1 MAIDAD
7 RFRLS
12 EAQHQDI
19 FERRIAPLVLASAQ
33 PDPSPTAIVFGGQPG
48 AGKSPAIDSAARSHP
63 SPRGVVQI
71 LGDDLRA
78 FHPRYAELMATDDR
92 TAAAYTDRDAGG
104 WVEKLIASAR
114 ERRLNLIIEGTM
126 RRPEVVEA
134 TLGGLRDAGYRTE
147 ARVLAIPPELSWLG
161 VLQRYEAQ
169 RQDRGYGRMTERSS
183 HDAAV
188 EGLPRSVA
196 LIEDKGLADRLLV
209 LRRGD
214 QVLFQNEWQPTAKQ
228 WQRPAD
234 GARIVGAEL
243 SRSLTLAE
251 RVEYLAGLEASSP
264 PGVKHN
270 RQNTDPDLDGYRT
283 LLASAR
289 NGLAAAAL
297 RELPEQAA
305 IQLVPS
311 LTRSYDVLREMDRR
325 ALAEGWNSSQ
335 RAEWLAF
342 SKNVLASHVERGDT
356 GPLAVWPEKQREP
369 DKGIDR

>member
-19 FERRIAPLVLASAQ
+19 FERRIAPVVLASAQ

-63 SPRGVVQI
+63 SPRGLVQI

-161 VLQRYEAQ
+161 VLQRYE
-169 RQDRGYGRMTERSS
+169 G
-183 HDAAV
+183 
-188 EGLPRSVA
+188 
-196 LIEDKGLADRLLV
+196 
-209 LRRGD
+209 
-214 QVLFQNEWQPTAKQ
+214 
-228 WQRPAD
+228 
-234 GARIVGAEL
+234 
-243 SRSLTLAE
+243 
-251 RVEYLAGLEASSP
+251 
-264 PGVKHN
+264 
-270 RQNTDPDLDGYRT
+270 
-283 LLASAR
+283 
-289 NGLAAAAL
+289 
-297 RELPEQAA
+297 
-305 IQLVPS
+305 
-311 LTRSYDVLREMDRR
+311 
-325 ALAEGWNSSQ
+325 SSQ
-335 RAEWLAF
+335 KTENKAR
-342 SKNVLASHVERGDT
+342 
-356 GPLAVWPEKQREP
+356 
-369 DKGIDR
+369 